1 MQFNVL
7 KSTRFGRKGA
17 LEFVHSTE
25 RPATCTYVVVRAFQ
39 HTCAATGSGSIVV
52 LMCRHV
58 ERERE

>member
-25 RPATCTYVVVRAFQ
+25 RPATCCTYVVVRAFQ
-39 HTCAATGSGSIVV
+39 HTCAATGS
-52 LMCRHV
+52 
-58 ERERE
+58 